1 MNYKQKVVKMDKIGT
16 KRDKNIGN
24 WMVTLGSKLPSRLIR
39 IRVVKGRV
47 LPGFHCMSFLR
58 PFMDGSWSRTAI
70 CEEKLVKIQ

>member
-16 KRDKNIGN
+16 KQDKNIGN

-47 LPGFHCMSFLR
+47 LPGFHCILTSFSSHIAVLLQEPSINGLR
-58 PFMDGSWSRTAI
+58 ND
-70 CEEKLVKIQ
+70 IQ